1 MEDKE
6 NCEESKSKKDSEE
19 NKEIVLIDADF
30 IDTQSTDPIENIVDY
45 D

>member
-6 NCEESKSKKDSEE
+6 IHKEYESKKDSENNE
-19 NKEIVLIDADF
+19 EIILIEGDF
-30 IDTQSTDPIENIVDY
+30 IDTQSPDPIENIVDY